1 MSSTSP
7 SAGVGRKDLDIA
19 RLRFRLLSECRLVG
33 LHCLGNVP
41 VLTEL
46 TLEVAANRSDGEDG
60 GVGQEVIQRLL
71 LNGVDVDSAGV
82 PVDGKIQLSIL
93 VVANSAASHVVIR
106 NAATLVATRADYSH
120 RILFRLLPIEEEKQ
134 PLQCTDHTLS
144 VSFPMLFHRLRK
156 ESVDSFDGET
166 K

>member
-1 MSSTSP
+1 M
-7 SAGVGRKDLDIA
+7 
-19 RLRFRLLSECRLVG
+19 
-33 LHCLGNVP
+33 
-41 VLTEL
+41 TEL

-120 RILFRLLPIEEEKQ
+120 RILFRLLPIEGEEQ
-134 PLQCTDHTLS
+134 QLHCTNHTLS
-144 VSFPMLFHRLRK
+144 VLFPCYSTGYEK
-156 ESVDSFDGET
+156 ESVDSFDDET
-166 K
+166 KRSRSAAVES

>member
-1 MSSTSP
+1 M
-7 SAGVGRKDLDIA
+7 AGKILDIA

-144 VSFPMLFHRLRK
+144 VSFPCYSTGYEK